1 MAMKYVLRM
10 MSQNKKRTA
19 FVMVGLIISISLISG
34 MFIATN
40 ELSNDLSLA
49 KYEHGFRRL

>member
-40 ELSNDLSLA
+40 ELSTDLSLA